1 MHLKAVLTVFS
12 VLFLALVAGQ
22 NRNCDELTRRC
33 ERCVAQL
40 NNVVDRTLP
49 ILNNECRVRTR
60 NTWRW
65 RNVGRCEL
73 TRLNCLGSDRRMNC
87 IDIAELA
94 GMDRVSE

>member
-1 MHLKAVLTVFS
+1 LI

-33 ERCVAQL
+33 ERCVGTL
-40 NNVVDRTLP
+40 NNQVDRTLP
-49 ILNNECRVRTR
+49 ALNAECKTRTR

-73 TRLNCLGSDRRMNC
+73 TRLNCLGSNRRMNC
-87 IDIAELA
+87 EDIAELA
-94 GMDRVSE
+94 GMDRVN